1 MLEVLTH
8 SQYSWT
14 ESRGLGVWSPE
25 VRSRFMA
32 NHLNRNPGIRSSA
45 RMHVQSVA
53 SHALVQVQSSSSW
66 PQVGPNRALK
76 RPTHYGWRLAAAW
89 GLARTLDLL

>member
-1 MLEVLTH
+1 MREVLTH

-14 ESRGLGVWSPE
+14 ESLGPDAWSLE

-45 RMHVQSVA
+45 RMHAQSVA
-53 SHALVQVQSSSSW
+53 SHALVQVQPSSSW
-66 PQVGPNRALK
+66 PQVGPNRVLK
-76 RPTHYGWRLAAAW
+76 RRRTTAGGLAAVC